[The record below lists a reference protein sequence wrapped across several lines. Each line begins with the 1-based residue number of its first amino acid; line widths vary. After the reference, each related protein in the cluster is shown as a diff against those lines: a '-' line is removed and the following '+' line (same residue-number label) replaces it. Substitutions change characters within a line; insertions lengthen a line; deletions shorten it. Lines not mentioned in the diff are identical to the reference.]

1 MKKLHSLLYHSVK
14 IIRYILQLPLIVI
27 NFVGNCYADLLIFFD
42 KRNHNAS
49 WQQIL
54 QKSIDRYKSHDITV
68 SQNPKKIIKF
78 YIPSLMAS
86 FRAKTIFTKEPDTIE
101 WLDNNGS
108 KDNCLF
114 DIGANLGLYSIYY
127 SKKFDAKVFSFEP
140 SFKNLELMARNI
152 NLNSLQ
158 EKITIISNPLTN
170 QFLIS
175 KFFQGDFK
183 AGAAEASFNDQN
195 LIEEFEIDNKLNL
208 TKDKI
213 SYNTLATSIDNLISL
228 NLIDFPKLI
237 KIDVDGNEVEI
248 LNGCSKLLNKGQSLS
263 ILIETRPSTEKIVEK
278 KLTSHGFKKIK
289 SLKYN
294 SVWEN

>member
-1 MKKLHSLLYHSVK
+1 MFKENR
-14 IIRYILQLPLIVI
+14 IIGILGGGQLGKMVLDVANKWGLKVYILDS
-27 NFVGNCYADLLIFFD
+27 NENC
-42 KRNHNAS
+42 
-49 WQQIL
+49 
-54 QKSIDRYKSHDITV
+54 
-68 SQNPKKIIKF
+68 
-78 YIPSLMAS
+78 PSNKL
-86 FRAKTIFTKEPDTIE
+86 
-101 WLDNNGS
+101 
-108 KDNCLF
+108 C
-114 DIGANLGLYSIYY
+114 
-127 SKKFDAKVFSFEP
+127 
-140 SFKNLELMARNI
+140 
-152 NLNSLQ
+152 
-158 EKITIISNPLTN
+158 
-170 QFLIS
+170 S

-263 ILIETRPSTEKIVEK
+263 ILIETRPSTEKIVEQ